1 MVRGIGVVLL
11 TSGLALAQLNPEKSE
26 NRQPV
31 DPTPVAK
38 PDLGVTWTTLVER
51 DEAGKIVPLKEPT
64 EIAAL
69 RVNPMVSPAMWPD
82 LKAAL
87 VDWQRRLDLVVMQN
101 CDIIQ
106 RFDEGQI
113 QQYDPTDRSATA
125 LMSDMTR
132 PLLSAGRITDFLV
145 TRKMLSEE
153 QRQVNA
159 RITDEY
165 NNAALAQ
172 LMNEAN
178 AASGSNPQ
186 LQSLISSRSFY
197 EFQTREAVASYRRQL
212 LALGRNAD
220 RVRSAAGVGPSAGFD
235 DGLEAFKAAAD
246 DAGRLASMRAAIK
259 TLSLKQQVAMLTE
272 SAKLEDPFDPSE
284 ALDKAGAA
292 KGAMVSGG

>member
-1 MVRGIGVVLL
+1 MVRRGIGVVGMVLAI
-11 TSGLALAQLNPEKSE
+11 SSSALAQANPEKSE

-31 DPTPVAK
+31 DPTPLPK
-38 PDLGVTWTTLVER
+38 PDLGVTWTSLVAR
-51 DEAGKIVPLKEPT
+51 DEAGKVVPLKEPT

-69 RVNPMVSPAMWPD
+69 RVNPMVSPSAWPE
-82 LKAAL
+82 LKAGL
-87 VDWQRRLDLVVMQN
+87 IDWQRRLDLVVMQN

-106 RFDEGQI
+106 RFDEGQVS
-113 QQYDPTDRSATA
+113 QYDPTDRAATA

-132 PLLSAGRITDFLV
+132 PLLAAGRVTDFLV
-145 TRKMLSEE
+145 TRKLLSEE

-178 AASGSNPQ
+178 AASGANPQ

-197 EFQTREAVASYRRQL
+197 DFQTREAVASYRRQL

-220 RVRSAAGVGPSAGFD
+220 RVLASAGVTPTPGFD
-235 DGLEAFKAAAD
+235 SGLVAYRGAAD
-246 DAGRLASMRAAIK
+246 DAERLAAMRVAIK
-259 TLSLKQQVAMLTE
+259 ALPLKHQVAVLTE
-272 SAKLEDPFDPSE
+272 SSKLEPAFDPSE
-284 ALDKAGAA
+284 AQDQAGAP
-292 KGAMVSGG
+292 KGAG